1 MTRAAPVPEWVTE
14 AVAELNTLSTVAE
27 TAKFLRC
34 HERTVMRAIA
44 AGHLSAV
51 RATDGAPHTLV
62 PKSSLARYLA
72 ERAA

>member
-1 MTRAAPVPEWVTE
+1 MTRTTPVPEWVTDAVRDLPSLVRVPE
-14 AVAELNTLSTVAE
+14 AAT
-27 TAKFLRC
+27 FLRC